1 VVGVLTAVI
10 LVLANLQTMTDP
22 VIFIPHA
29 FYVIFMPHAS
39 VNVLQQGLREYSAL
53 MATLLEDDQMRQMGR
68 CLESLRLT
76 MVRATRFY
84 TLVPKFLADPPTHSA
99 TIR

>member
-1 VVGVLTAVI
+1 MVGVLTAVI

-68 CLESLRLT
+68 TRGSVMVCRLART
-76 MVRATRFY
+76 
-84 TLVPKFLADPPTHSA
+84 
-99 TIR
+99 